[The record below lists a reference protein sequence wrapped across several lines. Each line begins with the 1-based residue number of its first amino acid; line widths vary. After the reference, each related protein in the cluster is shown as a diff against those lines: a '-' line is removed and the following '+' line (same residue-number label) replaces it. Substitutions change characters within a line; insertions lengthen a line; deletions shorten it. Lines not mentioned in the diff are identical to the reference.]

1 MLLIGLLFVV
11 AGAIVFLVLK
21 KKKAK
26 EKASQMEGLG
36 KTEVLGKTDIIAD
49 TMVMKPKEEPP
60 QIELEEVELVKKVK
74 PKEEVK

>member
-1 MLLIGLLFVV
+1 
-11 AGAIVFLVLK
+11 
-21 KKKAK
+21 
-26 EKASQMEGLG
+26 MEGLG